1 MGEHFKTVKKK
12 ISIYSKKKRKTVLS
26 VKKGINDLKLLA
38 KVKPSIAR
46 KIKSIL
52 NELII
57 LAKEISRQDMEI
69 HNWHFVSVHSKY
81 RMREMN

>member
-1 MGEHFKTVKKK
+1 M
-12 ISIYSKKKRKTVLS
+12 
-26 VKKGINDLKLLA
+26 A
-38 KVKPSIAR
+38 KAKSSIAR
-46 KIKSIL
+46 KIKSVI
-52 NELII
+52 NELIN

>member
-1 MGEHFKTVKKK
+1 M
-12 ISIYSKKKRKTVLS
+12 KTVLC
-26 VKKGINDLKLLA
+26 VKKGISDSELLA

-46 KIKSIL
+46 KMKSVL
-52 NELII
+52 NELIS

-69 HNWHFVSVHSKY
+69 HNWHFVSLHNKY